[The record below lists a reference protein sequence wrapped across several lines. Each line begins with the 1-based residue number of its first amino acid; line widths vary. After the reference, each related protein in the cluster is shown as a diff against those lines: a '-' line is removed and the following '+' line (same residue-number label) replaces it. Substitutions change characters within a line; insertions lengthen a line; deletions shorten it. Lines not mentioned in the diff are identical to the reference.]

1 MARVIKGTIHNSGN
15 VGSHLFKPVSQR
27 KLNEA
32 QEDASNK
39 GFRFIYIHDISS
51 LPAIKKIMRA
61 DSKVKKAKRPLSVFD
76 KHQLAIARKT
86 LKMPDAI
93 ANVLGPPTKADAKAF
108 IARMKREGKI

>member
-1 MARVIKGTIHNSGN
+1 MARVIKGTIQNSGN

-32 QEDASNK
+32 QEDAANK
-39 GFRFIYIHDISS
+39 GFRNIYIHDSSS
-51 LPAIKKIMRA
+51 LPAIKKMRA
-61 DSKVKKAKRPLSVFD
+61 DSKAKKTKRPLSVFD
-76 KHQLAIARKT
+76 KHQLTIARKT

-108 IARMKREGKI
+108 IARLKREGKI